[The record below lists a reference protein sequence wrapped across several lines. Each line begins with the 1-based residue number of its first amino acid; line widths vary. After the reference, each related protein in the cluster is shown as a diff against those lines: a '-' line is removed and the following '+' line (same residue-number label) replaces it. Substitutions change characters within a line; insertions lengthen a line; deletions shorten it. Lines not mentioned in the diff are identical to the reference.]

1 MQPTRDPAPRTRT
14 DGADGFL
21 PSSALVARWIEAYRN
36 QLADLPVLS
45 RVSPGDVAAALPQ
58 APPEEPESYEEI
70 LADLDRIIVPGL
82 THWNHP
88 GFMAYFCSS
97 SADPGLL
104 AEFVTA
110 AFNVNAMLWRTSPA
124 ATELEERMIEWT
136 RRFVGLP
143 VGFRGVIQDTASTS
157 TFIALLAARHQAFPG
172 VREDGLGGSGAVA
185 GRVYGSELA
194 HSSLDKAVIAAGLG
208 HRNLVRIEVDEDYA
222 LRPEA
227 LDRALRDD
235 RAAGRVPVMA
245 CATVGTTSCASVDPV
260 DAIAGVCGRHG
271 VWLHVDAAYAGPAA
285 ALPELRPRFAGW
297 QRADSIVLNPHKWMS
312 VPLDC
317 SLLLSRRLDAFR
329 ASLAL
334 TPEYLASDA
343 GATNLMDVG
352 LALGRR
358 FRALKLWFVFR
369 REGAAGIRDMI
380 RRHCELARR
389 FADRVDEDPRLELAA
404 PPSFGTVCFRATAVG
419 GGDAASVSRRL
430 LEQINDD
437 GRIFLSHTELGGRY
451 TLRLVVGSVHT
462 EPSHLETAWASV
474 TSALERLTGRG
485 AAPGGGAP
493 VNDTDIS

>member
-1 MQPTRDPAPRTRT
+1 MERTRGGTPAPLNRET
-14 DGADGFL
+14 DGFV
-21 PSSALVARWIEAYRN
+21 PSALRVARWVEAYRKR
-36 QLADLPVLS
+36 LPDLPVLS
-45 RVSPGDVAAALPQ
+45 PVRPGEVRAALPET
-58 APPEEPESYEEI
+58 PPETPEGYDAI
-70 LADLDRIIVPGL
+70 LADLDRVIVPGL

-124 ATELEERMIEWT
+124 ATELEERMVEWT

-143 VGFRGVIQDTASTS
+143 DAFDGVIQDTASTS
-157 TFIALLAARHQAFPG
+157 TFVALLAARHRAFPNA
-172 VREDGLGGSGAVA
+172 REDGLAGGSAGAGGGP

-208 HRNLVRIEVDEDYA
+208 GRNLVRLEVDGTYA

-235 RAAGRVPVMA
+235 RAAGRVPVMV
-245 CATVGTTSCASVDPV
+245 CATIGTTSCASVDPV
-260 DAIAGVCGRHG
+260 EAIAGVCAEHD

-285 ALPELRPRFAGW
+285 SLPEQRPRFAGW
-297 QRADSIVLNPHKWMS
+297 EHADSIVLNPHKWMA

-317 SLLLSRRLDAFR
+317 SLLLGRRLDQFR

-334 TPEYLASDA
+334 TPEYLSSDA
-343 GATNLMDVG
+343 AATNLMDVG

-369 REGAAGIRDMI
+369 REGADGIRAMI
-380 RRHCELARR
+380 RRHVELADR
-389 FADRVDEDPRLELAA
+389 FAGRVEAEPRLELAA
-404 PPSFGTVCFRATAVG
+404 PPSFGTVCFRVRADDGNGATTGVG
-419 GGDAASVSRRL
+419 ETAAASRRL
-430 LEQINDD
+430 LDRVNRD
-437 GRIFLSHTELGGRY
+437 GRIFVSHTELDGRY
-451 TLRLVVGSVHT
+451 TIRLVVGSIHT
-462 EPSHLETAWASV
+462 GPAQLETAWHAI
-474 TSALERLTGRG
+474 TTALEDGL
-485 AAPGGGAP
+485 
-493 VNDTDIS
+493 